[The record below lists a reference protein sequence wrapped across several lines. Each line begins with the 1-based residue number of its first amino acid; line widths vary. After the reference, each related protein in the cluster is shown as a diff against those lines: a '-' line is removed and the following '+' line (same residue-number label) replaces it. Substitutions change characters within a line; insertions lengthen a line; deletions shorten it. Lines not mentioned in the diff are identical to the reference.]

1 MTSLPKPFQHPAP
14 HISRA
19 DVPLTQVQE
28 QMRELVARQRE
39 AVAELPPTSWTPQD
53 QTPKP
58 TAEEAQR

>member
-14 HISRA
+14 HITRA
-19 DVPLTQVQE
+19 DVPLTDLE
-28 QMRELVARQRE
+28 ERLRELTESRRH

-53 QTPKP
+53 KTPKP